1 MRDEYRREMEQF
13 GPTQEELD
21 RLCGMIEG
29 GTIMKRKM
37 WLGCRAA
44 AALAVCAALTL
55 TAAVA
60 AAPTVWDALT
70 EELGLFGPYAQ
81 VVEGA
86 SCTDQG
92 IRLQVVNA
100 LSDDLEAKVYFTL
113 QDLEQD
119 RLNEY
124 LSLSG
129 TLTAGVAEA
138 NEGKD
143 PSVIIG
149 SGFPSTRYF
158 ELVSYDPDTKT
169 ALLRAAI
176 HYSEDAQPDHKAQLS
191 ITKTNT
197 RQVQLYGTASCES
210 TTSAALKSLP
220 VSSSDKVV
228 FRPGDMVNNGYEDA
242 DALLPSKQVVLAPGQ
257 TPMPL
262 EGSKDIQISSMG
274 FASDGCFHIRLDFAD
289 GMRPGF
295 WSDGAL
301 AMLCSIYSP
310 NRGNDN
316 DFMLYQMTLVD
327 GGLDILFPLI
337 KAGDLEDLKNGELR
351 ISGNYFRPGTEV
363 EGSWSVE
370 FDMDYYS
377 SITLDWTGNID
388 GSYVREVS
396 VSPLSVTMYSNN
408 TGSFAR
414 AELCAVK
421 RDSTIITAQPGT
433 GRYANMEAVGGKG
446 YDAFNTWKFDEPVNL
461 ADIVSLTLK
470 DASIPVR

>member
-176 HYSEDAQPDHKAQLS
+176 NYDEDAQPSHEAELS
-191 ITKTNT
+191 ITGMST
-197 RQVQLYGTASCES
+197 RQSKIKTDIPC
-210 TTSAALKSLP
+210 AAATGATLKSLP
-220 VSSSDKVV
+220 VTKADQVV
-228 FRPGDMVNNGYEDA
+228 FKPSDIINSGYTD
-242 DALLPSKQVVLAPGQ
+242 DVLPSRKVVLAPEQ
-257 TPMPL
+257 NPMPIAGT
-262 EGSKDIQISSMG
+262 EDMWVSSMG
-274 FASDGCFHIRLDFAD
+274 FASDGCLHIRLGFAEGVRPRLFQD
-289 GMRPGF
+289 GE
-295 WSDGAL
+295 SDLLTGL
-301 AMLCSIYSP
+301 YGETSGDGTRYSSV
-310 NRGNDN
+310 
-316 DFMLYQMTLVD
+316 FQQTLVK
-327 GGLDILFPLI
+327 GGLDILYPLI
-337 KAGDLEDLKNGELR
+337 RVEDLDELQTCEMALA
-351 ISGNYFRPGTEV
+351 GTYFRPGLDL
-363 EGSWSVE
+363 EGDWTVE
-370 FDMDYYS
+370 FNMDYYS
-377 SITLDWTGNID
+377 SVTLDWTGEID

-396 VSPLSVTMYSNN
+396 ISPLSVTMYSSN
-408 TGSFAR
+408 TGSFAYTD
-414 AELCAVK
+414 LYAVK
-421 RDSTIITAQPGT
+421 KDGSIITAQPSAA
-433 GRYANMEAVGGKG
+433 RYANMGADGGKG
-446 YDAFNTWKFDEPVNL
+446 WDAFNAWKFDEPVNL